1 MDYTNVLVLLIKNGH
16 IDLDNKGLAIGIQM
30 MNKTLYMLLYPTVNK
45 FYEAR
50 IEASDLDVIKS
61 MNNLA
66 KIINEFKYNNAILKS
81 KMYEY
86 VMRCYEM
93 WSVISLN
100 EKLKSKLIVP
110 KTPYFKEFL
119 CERRIDMSDIFPDCA
134 TNYTHYHHQTQ
145 TSSGFKQISFR

>member
-16 IDLDNKGLAIGIQM
+16 IDLDNKGLTIGIQM

-45 FYEAR
+45 FYEAH
-50 IEASDLDVIKS
+50 IESSDLDVIKS

-100 EKLKSKLIVP
+100 EKLKSKTDCT
-110 KTPYFKEFL
+110 KNT
-119 CERRIDMSDIFPDCA
+119 IF
-134 TNYTHYHHQTQ
+134 QRV
-145 TSSGFKQISFR
+145 SL

>member
-1 MDYTNVLVLLIKNGH
+1 MDYTNVLVLLIQNKY
-16 IDLDNKGLAIGIQM
+16 IDLHNQRFVIDIQM
-30 MNKTLYMLLYPTVNK
+30 MNKTLYMLLYPIVDK
-45 FYEAR
+45 FYEAH
-50 IEASDLDVIKS
+50 IQSLNMDVIKY

-100 EKLKSKLIVP
+100 ENLKSKLIVP
-110 KTPYFKEFL
+110 KTPYFDEFL
-119 CERRIDMSDIFPDCA
+119 CERRIDMSDIFPDCT
-134 TNYTHYHHQTQ
+134 TNYTHYHHQTK